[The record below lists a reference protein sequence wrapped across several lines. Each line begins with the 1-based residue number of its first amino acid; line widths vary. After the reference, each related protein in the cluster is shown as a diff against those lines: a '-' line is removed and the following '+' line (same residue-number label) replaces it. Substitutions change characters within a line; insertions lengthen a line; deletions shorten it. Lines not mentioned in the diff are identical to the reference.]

1 MSLQH
6 VLLGMLYKKGPQS
19 GYELNK
25 SLHTVTRYFWEAD
38 QSRIYRRLN
47 ELCDQGWVTFETV
60 IQEHNPN
67 KKVYSIT
74 DDGLKELR
82 SWLSEP
88 GKLMSE
94 NPRNPFLVQL
104 HFSEAISPEV
114 QRYVIEDRLA
124 ALKEELRALEEQAEK
139 LSFPIPFAED
149 ALLAGLP
156 RGELT
161 LDYGIERYRFE
172 IQWTERILGMLQ
184 QVAREN
190 IQTEV

>member
-6 VLLGMLYKKGPQS
+6 VLLGMLYKGPKS

-25 SLHTVTRYFWEAD
+25 SLKTVTRYFWEAD

-47 ELCDQGWVTFETV
+47 ELCDQGWVTYETV
-60 IQEHNPN
+60 IQERNPN

-74 DDGLKELR
+74 DDGVQELR
-82 SWLSEP
+82 RWLSEP

-104 HFSEAISPEV
+104 HFSDAISPEI
-114 QRYVIEDRLA
+114 QRHVIEERLKV
-124 ALKEELRALEEQAEK
+124 LKDELHTLQEQAK
-139 LSFPIPFAED
+139 KNNFAIPFAED
-149 ALLAGLP
+149 VLLSGLP

-172 IQWTERILGMLQ
+172 IEWTERILGMLQ
-184 QVAREN
+184 QVTREDV
-190 IQTEV
+190 QTGS